1 MDWNLFS
8 SSFTDLTSQQTLM
21 GFVLSAFM
29 VSFLGSWHCAI
40 MCGPIAVH
48 MNSHTRSLA
57 SYHVGRIIS
66 YMVMGALFGALGTK
80 LLIPE
85 NKYVFLIVLIAVLF
99 FIFISSLAR
108 LGPLPKKLQWYY
120 KFEQNMKSLLF
131 QKFKINP
138 KSSSLFVGLLTGLLP
153 CGWLYTFYSAAIL
166 TKSAFAGAI
175 LLLIFNLGSLP
186 ALLGAS
192 QFFRKAFANSSIKQ
206 QKISGLLLMCA
217 ALYSVGLHLFHSQ
230 IWK

>member
-1 MDWNLFS
+1 MDWSSLSFS
-8 SSFTDLTSQQTLM
+8 YTDLTSQQTLM

-29 VSFLGSWHCAI
+29 ISFLGSWHCAV

-48 MNSHTRSLA
+48 MNTQSRTLS
-57 SYHVGRIIS
+57 SYHVGRMIS
-66 YMVMGALFGALGTK
+66 YMTMGALFGALGTK
-80 LLIPE
+80 LLVPE
-85 NKYVFLIVLIAVLF
+85 NKFVFSVVLLAVLF

-108 LGPLPKKLQWYY
+108 FGPLPKKLQWYY

-138 KSSSLFVGLLTGLLP
+138 KSSSLIVGLLTGLLP

-166 TKSAFAGAI
+166 TKSAFAGA
-175 LLLIFNLGSLP
+175 LLLFIFNLGSLP

-192 QFFRKAFANSSIKQ
+192 QFFRKAFANSSVKQ

-217 ALYSVGLHLFHSQ
+217 AVYSVGLHLFHSQ